1 MKKAK
6 GNFKREALNLTMDL
20 DYELKRLFLK
30 VSSEMPG
37 ITYQVFLRMLLTK
50 GARYYEKR
58 FNVNKEDKELR
69 INSITETKQP
79 ILTQE
84 EFDEL
89 NIWGDFND

>member
-6 GNFKREALNLTMDL
+6 TTYKREALNLTMDL
-20 DYELKRLFLK
+20 DYQLKKLFLK
-30 VSSEMPG
+30 VSNEIPG
-37 ITYQVFLRMLLTK
+37 VTYQSFLRMLLTK

-69 INSITETKQP
+69 INSITETKEP
-79 ILTQE
+79 GLTKE

-89 NIWGDFND
+89 NIWGDIQ

>member
-37 ITYQVFLRMLLTK
+37 I
-50 GARYYEKR
+50 
-58 FNVNKEDKELR
+58 
-69 INSITETKQP
+69 
-79 ILTQE
+79 
-84 EFDEL
+84 
-89 NIWGDFND
+89 

>member
-58 FNVNKEDKELR
+58 FNVNKEEKELR

-79 ILTQE
+79 GLTQE

-89 NIWGDFND
+89 NIWGDFQ